1 MLEKIKAI
9 REKLL
14 FGVRASDLLYITM
27 QINNL
32 DTLIYHETER
42 LRQDETPIEAVGYC
56 PGCGVE
62 FHMRKDKQ
70 SSHIEVL
77 NRRTIIYKSKL

>member
-1 MLEKIKAI
+1 MIEQIKQI
-9 REKLL
+9 REKIL

-27 QINNL
+27 QVNNL
-32 DTLIYHETER
+32 DTLIYQETER
-42 LRQDETPIEAVGYC
+42 LRRDETPIEAVGNC

-70 SSHIEVL
+70 SSHIDVL
-77 NRRTIIYKSKL
+77 NRKTIIFKSKV